1 MINPLH
7 IPWWTS
13 KNMPQELTAN
23 GLLKFACL
31 KAFLVHYQNYDQFIG
46 NQLCVSSDG
55 FIKIYPKHLLNMTVK
70 INLILKCRFFRRYLI
85 IIYYLLICCFFQ
97 IVLHCRKKLYNL
109 MYLKIHFFLK
119 PFLKNKL
126 VMHHVSWK
134 CFIFCYTCAILPI
147 YTMGHITVKWK
158 TSLECGYS
166 RWACIFSLTFL
177 SNQHLLTR

>member
-109 MYLKIHFFLK
+109 MYLKIHFFWK
-119 PFLKNKL
+119 PFLKNKM

-134 CFIFCYTCAILPI
+134 CFIFVI
-147 YTMGHITVKWK
+147 HVQ
-158 TSLECGYS
+158 
-166 RWACIFSLTFL
+166 FSLSIQWGT
-177 SNQHLLTR
+177 SQLTEKQVLNVDIQDEHAFSL